1 MSWLLLFELSQYESD
16 RRPSVSLCALDASA
30 NGALVFPVLSVPGK
44 LARGLLALSDL
55 KSWTQDRRVSTISI
69 SSRGDFSF
77 SAGSDVPALI
87 SRTFIVLLPFPAT
100 AFQKVGY
107 ADSVGGPGI
116 SAIVL

>member
-1 MSWLLLFELSQYESD
+1 MNPTNVLQTLY
-16 RRPSVSLCALDASA
+16 ASA
-30 NGALVFPVLSVPGK
+30 NGALAFPVLSVPGK

-55 KSWTQDRRVSTISI
+55 KSWTQDRRVSTVSI

-87 SRTFIVLLPFPAT
+87 SRTFIVLLPFLAT

-107 ADSVGGPGI
+107 AESVGGPGI
-116 SAIVL
+116 SAVRLI